1 MAQCNQTVCEA
12 FMTSR
17 RMLSSLLLLL
27 FLCSNLFAQ
36 NEHKRGP
43 STPEERAKAAQTAR
57 ALEADPLQPGNK
69 DMRTWFTLWLIEIPD
84 ITVQICGE
92 ELGPVF
98 HESNRDKNFVSEI
111 FGQSMFS
118 SASFIIEHPDQ
129 AKHATSVY
137 IAGVEG
143 SLKAYQSILKTHPE
157 AKWPFLDDLIVK
169 QQSGE
174 LAKYVEKATAKC
186 RKRG

>member
-1 MAQCNQTVCEA
+1 
-12 FMTSR
+12 MTSQR
-17 RMLSSLLLLL
+17 VLQSLLLLL
-27 FLCSNLFAQ
+27 FLSSNLIAQ
-36 NEHKRGP
+36 NEQKRGP
-43 STPEERAKAAQTAR
+43 STPEERAKAVQTAH
-57 ALEADPLQPGNK
+57 ALEADPLQAGNK

-84 ITVQICGE
+84 ITVQVCGE
-92 ELGPVF
+92 ELGPIF

-129 AKHATSVY
+129 AKDAVAVY
-137 IAGVEG
+137 TAGVEG

-169 QQSGE
+169 RQNDE

-186 RKRG
+186 RKRH

>member
-1 MAQCNQTVCEA
+1 
-12 FMTSR
+12 MTSR
-17 RMLSSLLLLL
+17 RMLQSLLLLL
-27 FLCSNLFAQ
+27 FLSSNLLAQ
-36 NEHKRGP
+36 NEQKRGP
-43 STPEERAKAAQTAR
+43 STPEERAKAVRTAR
-57 ALEADPLQPGNK
+57 ALESDPLQPGNK
-69 DMRTWFTLWLIEIPD
+69 DMRTWFTLWLIEVPD
-84 ITVQICGE
+84 ITVQVCGD

-118 SASFIIEHPDQ
+118 SASFIIEHQDQ
-129 AKHATSVY
+129 AKDAVAVY
-137 IAGVEG
+137 TAGVEG

-186 RKRG
+186 RKRH

>member
-1 MAQCNQTVCEA
+1 
-12 FMTSR
+12 MTSR
-17 RMLSSLLLLL
+17 RALFLCVLLM
-27 FLCSNLFAQ
+27 FLCSNPFTQ
-36 NEHKRGP
+36 SQEKRGP
-43 STPEERAKAAQTAR
+43 STPEERAKAVQIAR
-57 ALEADPLQPGNK
+57 ALEGDPLQSGNK
-69 DMRTWFTLWLIEIPD
+69 DMRTWFTLWLIEVPD
-84 ITVQICGE
+84 ITVQVCGE

-98 HESNRDKNFVSEI
+98 HEKDRDKNFVSEI

-118 SASFIIEHPDQ
+118 SASFVIEHPDE
-129 AKHATSVY
+129 AKNPIAVY
-137 IAGVEG
+137 TAGVEG

-186 RKRG
+186 RKHR